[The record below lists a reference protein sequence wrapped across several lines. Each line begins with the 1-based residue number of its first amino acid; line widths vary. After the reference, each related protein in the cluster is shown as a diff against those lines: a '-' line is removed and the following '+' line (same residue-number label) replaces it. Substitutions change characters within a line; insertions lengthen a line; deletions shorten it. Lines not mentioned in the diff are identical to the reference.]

1 MNQET
6 EEVIAEE
13 TDVETPENPETT
25 EAEAAPPAPE
35 GENAVEEEPAAS
47 EDVEKHRKPGAE
59 SRISQLIKERNEAV
73 EYAQQMQNLAMP
85 EENPN
90 EPEGDWEDQLAGK
103 VFQKQQAMQAA
114 QANAVAQRKQN
125 EYVTARLSEARE
137 KYPEFDA
144 KVINNQN
151 LAITPAMR
159 DVMLS
164 SETGA
169 DVAMFLADNPAEATR
184 IASMPNP
191 VMQIQEL
198 TRLEAR
204 LPTPKTVSAAPQPL
218 KAVGGGNAP
227 ADPSK
232 LSTADWIAQ
241 RNKQQF
247 GG

>member
-1 MNQET
+1 MTQEVETEVVETEAVET
-6 EEVIAEE
+6 EEVTEVEPVAAE
-13 TDVETPENPETT
+13 PE
-25 EAEAAPPAPE
+25 A
-35 GENAVEEEPAAS
+35 ENAVEEEPAAS

-85 EENPN
+85 EDNPN

-103 VFQKQQAMQAA
+103 VFQKQQQMQAA
-114 QANAVAQRKQN
+114 QANAAAQRKQN
-125 EYVTARLSEARE
+125 DYVNARMSEARE
-137 KYPEFDA
+137 KYPDFDA
-144 KVINNQN
+144 KVLQNQN

-159 DVMLS
+159 DVLIS

-169 DVAMFLADNPAEATR
+169 DVAMYLADNPAEATR

-198 TRLEAR
+198 TRLESR